1 MKEEFCTP
9 SSSIEILHKIK
20 DSKFYG
26 NIKSVNSKEE
36 VEIFLNTIRQRHSDA
51 NHNVFAYR
59 IFYNQSIIR
68 YSDDD
73 GEPGSSSGP
82 PVLQAIEG
90 SKLTNTIIIVSR
102 YFGGTKLGIG
112 GLIRAYGETARLLIE
127 NAGKKKLVLH
137 KTIKINIDYNLIG
150 NVLGQIEAFALDIK
164 KTEYTNEG
172 ANIIVSIK
180 SRLYEKFKKT
190 LVEKTANKVSLQ
202 EIGYKYI

>member
-36 VEIFLNTIRQRHSDA
+36 VEFFLNTIRQKHSDA